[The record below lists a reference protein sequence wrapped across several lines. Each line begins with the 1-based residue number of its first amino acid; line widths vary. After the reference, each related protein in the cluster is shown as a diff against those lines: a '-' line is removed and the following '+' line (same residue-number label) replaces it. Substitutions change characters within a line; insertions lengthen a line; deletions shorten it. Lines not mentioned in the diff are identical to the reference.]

1 MDDDHSVCQTRIS
14 FIIKTLIYEK
24 DLNFSLY
31 NRERAP
37 RRKGLMTLF
46 LPLVE

>member
-1 MDDDHSVCQTRIS
+1 MKS
-14 FIIKTLIYEK
+14 

-46 LPLVE
+46 LPLVK